1 LSDAFGSSLD
11 AALCFFYFFLEMGFG
26 AFGQETRLR
35 GGGIFG
41 KIGGFINRITTA
53 VKPFV
58 GVGTELLNQVKPG
71 LGTAIGTG
79 FDIVDNISGK
89 LKGGGKGPVD
99 DSRLAKFKRD
109 FEVSGTGKKT
119 QIHPRVDSILSN
131 KLTVPK
137 RAPVYNESSDG
148 EYESE
153 EYD

>member
-1 LSDAFGSSLD
+1 
-11 AALCFFYFFLEMGFG
+11 MGFG
-26 AFGQETRLR
+26 AFGKETRLR
-35 GGGIFG
+35 GGGIFS
-41 KIGGFINRITTA
+41 KIGGFINKLTTFA
-53 VKPFV
+53 KPFV
-58 GVGTELLNQVKPG
+58 GVGTQLLDKVKPG

-79 FDIVDNISGK
+79 FNIVDNISGK

-99 DSRLAKFKRD
+99 DSRLERFKKD
-109 FEVSGTGKKT
+109 FEVSGTGKKA
-119 QIHPRVDSILSN
+119 QIHPKVDWILSN